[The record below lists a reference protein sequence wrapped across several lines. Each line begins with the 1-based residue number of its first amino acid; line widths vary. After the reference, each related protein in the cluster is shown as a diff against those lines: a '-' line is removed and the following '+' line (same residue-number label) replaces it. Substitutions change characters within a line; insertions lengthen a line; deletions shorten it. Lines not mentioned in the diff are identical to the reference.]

1 MVLHEVRMKDRSEFT
16 ILKEGNVKITN
27 RRAFIGLKTYGM
39 SHITS
44 ARVRT
49 HEPTLFIPVF
59 VMIVMGIC
67 SVLVAM
73 SDMSEYSHF
82 LTVSLYIGIGTVLF
96 FLLSRKTKYGV
107 RVRGSMGELTI
118 LEANDRDSA
127 ERIVGAL
134 NEAIRLQSQYAQAES
149 AMLLSSGIK

>member
-1 MVLHEVRMKDRSEFT
+1 MKDRSEFT

-27 RRAFIGLKTYGM
+27 RRAFIGLKTYAM

-49 HEPTLFIPVF
+49 NEPTLFIPLF
-59 VMIVMGIC
+59 VMIVMGVC

-73 SDMSEYSHF
+73 SDMDEYSHF
-82 LTVSLYIGIGTVLF
+82 LTVSLYIGIGTGLF
-96 FLLSRKTKYGV
+96 FLLSRKTKYSV
-107 RVRGSMGELTI
+107 RVRSSMGELTI
-118 LEANDRDSA
+118 LEANDRDYA

-134 NEAIRLQSQYAQAES
+134 NEAIRLQSQYAQADS
-149 AMLLSSGIK
+149 ALRLSSSMKQGH